1 RLRDLPLP
9 PRLARMVVDGAAAWE
24 GALAADVALVLTE
37 RGLGGNDVDLAH
49 RLDALRRD
57 RSARARD
64 ARAMAKRWVDSA
76 GAERGGDAIIAR
88 QRRSVPSPREPLRAV
103 GRDRVG
109 GGEARWDQSSANKAP
124 PTPDPSPPLT
134 AFAGGGEP
142 REPSRGEKETRERS
156 KEQRG
161 LT

>member
-1 RLRDLPLP
+1 
-9 PRLARMVVDGAAAWE
+9 
-24 GALAADVALVLTE
+24 
-37 RGLGGNDVDLAH
+37 
-49 RLDALRRD
+49 
-57 RSARARD
+57 
-64 ARAMAKRWVDSA
+64 DSA
-76 GAERGGDAIIAR
+76 EAERGGDPIIER

-109 GGEARWDQSSANKAP
+109 GREARRGQSSANKAP

-161 LT
+161 LTVAVLPALAYPARIAKSRGAGGAFLLANGRGANLDPASALPREPFLAVAEIAGTAAQGRILLAAR